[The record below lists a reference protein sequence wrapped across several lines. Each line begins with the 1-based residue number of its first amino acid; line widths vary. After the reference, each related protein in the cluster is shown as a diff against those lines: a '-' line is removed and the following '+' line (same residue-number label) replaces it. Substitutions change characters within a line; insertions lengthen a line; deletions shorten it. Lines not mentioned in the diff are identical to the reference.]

1 VPVTLAAPLV
11 GPTCVARDPQSGD
24 LFITSIFTGLV
35 YRVSVARELLRMHYK
50 DFLQREPDQTG
61 WDFWAGEIEKC
72 GTDAACVDRK
82 SVDVSRAFFYS
93 AEFIGLHPELA
104 EQLRGTDAYNR
115 EFVRQS
121 YYTYL
126 RRACDPEVCDAE
138 GFNFWVS
145 KLNARLPS
153 TDADYNEMIRAFL
166 VSTEYRARLG
176 L

>member
-1 VPVTLAAPLV
+1 
-11 GPTCVARDPQSGD
+11 
-24 LFITSIFTGLV
+24 
-35 YRVSVARELLRMHYK
+35 M
-50 DFLQREPDQTG
+50 
-61 WDFWAGEIEKC
+61 
-72 GTDAACVDRK
+72 
-82 SVDVSRAFFYS
+82 
-93 AEFIGLHPELA
+93 
-104 EQLRGTDAYNR
+104 
-115 EFVRQS
+115 RQC

-153 TDADYNEMIRAFL
+153 ADADYNEMIRAFL